1 MTAGDGD
8 PVIEQSDSPGMEG
21 DAASAGPSAPAKSP
35 EGVNLRRQ
43 LPLAALYLVTLGLAV
58 IQLTVALHE
67 PLGTDSHAYWL
78 AWRGPMY
85 TTGPMT
91 RDAYLYSPAFAQAIW
106 PLTQIPW
113 FTLFAALNS
122 LANAALL
129 LWLLRPLGWW
139 WAIPLTVFTIPEIL
153 NGNIFIPFAGMAVL
167 GFRYPAAWAFT
178 ALTKVAPTV
187 MPVWWLVRREWRQ
200 LGIWAATTLG
210 IVALSALLAPDL
222 WAQWL
227 RHLMSWATSESQQ
240 QLGLAGFFPL
250 LYRAPVGLF
259 LVVVGAR
266 KGWRWTVPV
275 GALLCT
281 PVFWLGAYTWLA
293 AIPRIRASHSSAG
306 SAPTSER
313 GGADTGNEEFG

>member
-1 MTAGDGD
+1 MIEHRNNPAMKASPSSARPSTARATPKD
-8 PVIEQSDSPGMEG
+8 
-21 DAASAGPSAPAKSP
+21 
-35 EGVNLRRQ
+35 GVNLLRQ

-58 IQLTVALHE
+58 IQVTVAVHE

-78 AWRGPMY
+78 AWRGSMY

-106 PLTQIPW
+106 PLTLIPW
-113 FTLFAALNS
+113 FTVFAALNS
-122 LANAALL
+122 IANAALL

-139 WAIPLTVFTIPEIL
+139 WAVPLTVFTLPEIL
-153 NGNIFIPFAGMAVL
+153 NGNIFIPFAAMAVL
-167 GFRYPAAWAFT
+167 GFRYPAVWAFS

-187 MPVWWLVRREWRQ
+187 MPVWWLVRREWRP

-210 IVALSALLAPDL
+210 IVVVSALLAPDL

-227 RHLMSWATSESQQ
+227 RHLVTWATSESRQ

-259 LVVVGAR
+259 LVVVGAKR
-266 KGWRWTVPV
+266 GWRWAVPV
-275 GALLCT
+275 GALFCT

-293 AIPRIRASHSSAG
+293 AIPRVHMRRTTKPSALTCEVQE
-306 SAPTSER
+306 PT
-313 GGADTGNEEFG
+313 